1 MKLIDIKS
9 LSEILG
15 VKASTLYQWV
25 EIGKIPHYKLNGGKK
40 GAVRFN
46 IEEINNWLLST
57 CKIDPIRYNTTVK
70 VESPKQKGGVK

>member
-9 LSEILG
+9 LSELLSI
-15 VKASTLYQWV
+15 KPNTLYAWV
-25 EIGKIPHYKLNGGKK
+25 ELGKIPHYKLNGGKK

-46 IEEINNWLLST
+46 IEEIYDWLSA

-70 VESPKQKGGVK
+70 VESPKRKGGVK

>member
-9 LSEILG
+9 LSEILS

-25 EIGKIPHYKLNGGKK
+25 ELGKIPHYKLAGGK

-46 IEEINNWLLST
+46 IEEINDWVSA
-57 CKIDPIRYNTTVK
+57 CKIDPIGYNTIEGRK
-70 VESPKQKGGVK
+70 PRKGGVK

>member
-9 LSEILG
+9 LSELLSI
-15 VKASTLYQWV
+15 KPNTLYAWV
-25 EIGKIPHYKLNGGKK
+25 ELGKIPHYKLNGGKK

-46 IEEINNWLLST
+46 IEEINDWLST

-70 VESPKQKGGVK
+70 VESPKRKGGVK

>member
-9 LSEILG
+9 LSEILSI
-15 VKASTLYQWV
+15 KPNTLYAWV
-25 EIGKIPHYKLNGGKK
+25 ELGKIPHYKLNGGKK

-46 IEEINNWLLST
+46 IEEINDWLST

-70 VESPKQKGGVK
+70 VESPKRKGGVK

>member
-9 LSEILG
+9 LSEILSI
-15 VKASTLYQWV
+15 KPNTLYAWV
-25 EIGKIPHYKLNGGKK
+25 ELGKIPHYKLNEGK
-40 GAVRFN
+40 GAVRFS